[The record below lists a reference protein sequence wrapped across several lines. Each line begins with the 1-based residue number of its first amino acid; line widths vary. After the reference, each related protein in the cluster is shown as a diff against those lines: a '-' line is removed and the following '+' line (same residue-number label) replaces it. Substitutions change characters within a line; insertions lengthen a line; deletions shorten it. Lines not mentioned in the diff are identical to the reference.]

1 MILTNNKEN
10 IGRPDEYKQVCVW
23 PGMSV
28 SEDERHDFESYFLKQ
43 GFKLLF
49 METITTGPDRDENG
63 NVYPE
68 TGGRVDTIFAVHNDD
83 VMKFSIPRLGM
94 GIRWIEDV
102 LDNEARETEHSI
114 YPERVKEYRT
124 W

>member
-28 SEDERHDFESYFLKQ
+28 PEDERHDFQEFFLSK
-43 GFKLLF
+43 GFRLLWL
-49 METITTGPDRDENG
+49 ETITTGPDRDEDG
-63 NVYPE
+63 NVSFE
-68 TGGRVDTIFAVHNDD
+68 TGGRIDTIFAVHNDD

>member
-1 MILTNNKEN
+1 MSLSNNEN

-23 PGMSV
+23 PGIIIADNQI
-28 SEDERHDFESYFLKQ
+28 ENFENFFSKEGFRVQFLESIQTK
-43 GFKLLF
+43 
-49 METITTGPDRDENG
+49 PDRDESG
-63 NVYPE
+63 DDLRE
-68 TGGRVDTIFAVHNDD
+68 SGGRIDAIFAVHNDD
-83 VMKFSIPRLGM
+83 VMKFAIPRLQM

>member
-1 MILTNNKEN
+1 
-10 IGRPDEYKQVCVW
+10 
-23 PGMSV
+23 
-28 SEDERHDFESYFLKQ
+28 
-43 GFKLLF
+43 

-63 NVYPE
+63 NASFE
-68 TGGRVDTIFAVHNDD
+68 TGGRVDTIFAVHDDD
-83 VMKFSIPRLGM
+83 VMKFAVPRLAM

-114 YPERVKEYRT
+114 YPDRVKEYRT